1 MVQKTRPYIIRRSVT
16 GLGLFATEPIPKGKR
31 IIEYTGPLI
40 SNEVVERSNGRYFF
54 GVNSKWSIDG
64 SGRSNIARYIN
75 HSCRPNAEAFISAR
89 RVWIWSRR
97 NIRVGEEI
105 TYDYG
110 EEYFEGVIQPRGCK
124 CEKCRAKFGVR
135 RQRRR
140 FGSEVLSHKNRE
152 ASQST
157 AASLPPQSK
166 IIFPSENNLRASER
180 ATAVVPACSR

>member
-124 CEKCRAKFGVR
+124 CAKCRETETRPSERVR
-135 RQRRR
+135 KKY
-140 FGSEVLSHKNRE
+140 SSP
-152 ASQST
+152 
-157 AASLPPQSK
+157 PPQTRKSTP
-166 IIFPSENNLRASER
+166 ISPSENNLRASER
-180 ATAVVPACSR
+180 ATAVVQAYLH

>member
-1 MVQKTRPYIIRRSVT
+1 MIQKTRPYKIKRSVT
-16 GLGLFATEPIPKGKR
+16 GLGLFAIEPIPKGRR
-31 IIEYTGPLI
+31 IIEYVGPLI

-75 HSCRPNAEAFISAR
+75 HSCRPNAEPFISGR

-105 TYDYG
+105 VYDYG

-124 CEKCRAKFGVR
+124 CPKCRETETRPSGRVR
-135 RQRRR
+135 KKH
-140 FGSEVLSHKNRE
+140 SSP
-152 ASQST
+152 
-157 AASLPPQSK
+157 PPQTRKSTP
-166 IIFPSENNLRASER
+166 ISPSENNLRASER
-180 ATAVVPACSR
+180 ATAVVQAYLH